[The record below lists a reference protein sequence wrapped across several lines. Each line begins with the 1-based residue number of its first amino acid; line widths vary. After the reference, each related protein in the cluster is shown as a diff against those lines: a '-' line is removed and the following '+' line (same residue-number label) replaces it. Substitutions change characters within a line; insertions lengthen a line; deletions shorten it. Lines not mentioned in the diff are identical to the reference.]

1 MIDPIDKKVIKPLF
15 RKIPLLANT
24 PIEKINLQALSGQSN
39 RNYLLSTEIDQYVL
53 RIPKQSTQ
61 KHIKRDNEFH
71 NTKIAHQLGLTPK
84 ILWHD
89 ETGISLRPYLS
100 FTQELRPDT
109 FSSTQLASLLNKLQN
124 SQYNFKGLLDNQ
136 KIARQLEAYYQQCSP
151 KQQKE
156 NTNRFKETIN
166 LIKGLEENP
175 HPDIKEFVPAHID
188 LIKENILIDQKSARI
203 WLIDWEY
210 SAMASPFW
218 DIAMLSNS
226 LKLNKQQSIDLLR
239 QTKPDYGEN
248 EAKILYI
255 YRIITNNI
263 NILWKLA
270 HQ

>member
-1 MIDPIDKKVIKPLF
+1 MIDPKDKQVIKPLL
-15 RKIPLLANT
+15 RKIPLLAQT
-24 PIEKINLQALSGQSN
+24 PIEKISLHALPGQSN
-39 RNYLLSTEIDQYVL
+39 HNYLISSEIDQYVL

-61 KHIKRDNEFH
+61 KHIKRNNEFH
-71 NTKIAHQLGLTPK
+71 NTETAYQLGLTPK

-89 ETGISLRPYLS
+89 ETGISLRHYLS
-100 FTQELRPDT
+100 FTQELKSDT
-109 FSSTQLASLLNKLQN
+109 FSGTQLASLLNKLQK
-124 SQYNFKGLLDNQ
+124 SQYNFKGFLDNQ
-136 KIARQLEAYYQQCSP
+136 KIAKQLEAYYQLCSP

-156 NTNRFKETIN
+156 NANKFKETIN
-166 LIKGLEENP
+166 LIKGLEENS
-175 HPDIKEFVPAHID
+175 HPDIKGFVPAHID
-188 LIKENILIDQKSARI
+188 LIKENILIDQKSAKI

-210 SAMASPFW
+210 SSMASPFW

-239 QTKPDYGEN
+239 QTKPNYAEK

-263 NILWKLA
+263 NILWRLA